1 MELLLYESSKII
13 AKIQVELDLE
23 VKKIDPE
30 NKKSLMQS
38 MLDLEKWRCIDS
50 DSRMKD
56 GKLNSSRIAT
66 SPPKIISNTSIVS
79 SSSDS
84 LKK

>member
-1 MELLLYESSKII
+1 MR
-13 AKIQVELDLE
+13 
-23 VKKIDPE
+23 
-30 NKKSLMQS
+30 S
-38 MLDLEKWRCIDS
+38 MPDLEKWRFIES

-84 LKK
+84 LKKSRDFQRFDTQDREFLAILEKLSNL